1 MGQYAQYHDTR
12 VSSQLYLFK
21 TEQIKS
27 LIINIKTNEL
37 L

>member
-27 LIINIKTNEL
+27 LSHDN
-37 L
+37 